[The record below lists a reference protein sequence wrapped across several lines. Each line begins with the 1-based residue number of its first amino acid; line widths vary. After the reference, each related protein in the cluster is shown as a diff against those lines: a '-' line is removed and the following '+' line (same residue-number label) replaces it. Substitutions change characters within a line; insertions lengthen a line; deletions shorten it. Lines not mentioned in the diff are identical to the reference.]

1 MTTFQFRRCKR
12 PVSPHLPPPLRS
24 LLTFSKL
31 PLMRSM
37 VATKKCISHWSISL
51 SSIFTVRP
59 SWEDGTSSQRY
70 TLKSSKL
77 NMFTF
82 STTQIVD
89 YFEFLINFYSYTP
102 IKKHLNDRCNKNQN
116 FASLGFTYTGFVR
129 LYVLF
134 EICLPWRLVWSR
146 RILLLQDRYLDKFVT

>member
-31 PLMRSM
+31 PLMRST

-59 SWEDGTSSQRY
+59 SWEDGTSSQEVHFKV
-70 TLKSSKL
+70 LKIKHVYVQYNTDSRL
-77 NMFTF
+77 FW
-82 STTQIVD
+82 
-89 YFEFLINFYSYTP
+89 INFYSYTP

-116 FASLGFTYTGFVR
+116 FASLGFTYTGFLR